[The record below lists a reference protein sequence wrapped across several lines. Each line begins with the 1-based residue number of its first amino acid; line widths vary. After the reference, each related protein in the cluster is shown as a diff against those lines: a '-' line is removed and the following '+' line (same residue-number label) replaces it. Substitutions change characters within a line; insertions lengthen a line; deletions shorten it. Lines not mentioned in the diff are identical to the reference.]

1 MENQMDQETMRAFIE
16 GLDGAA
22 VLDQAGAYTYVSP
35 SWERYTGISAEDALG
50 KKVWELV
57 PDTHATEV
65 YRTKKPVFARV
76 VRSQVVPAFTS
87 YFPIWRRTA
96 RSWVCSSIS
105 YSRGWTPHRISPGR
119 STPCPAR

>member
-57 PDTHATEV
+57 PDTHDFCFLNSFGSISMRQKTEV
-65 YRTKKPVFARV
+65 
-76 VRSQVVPAFTS
+76 
-87 YFPIWRRTA
+87 
-96 RSWVCSSIS
+96 
-105 YSRGWTPHRISPGR
+105 
-119 STPCPAR
+119 

>member
-50 KKVWELV
+50 KKVW
-57 PDTHATEV
+57 
-65 YRTKKPVFARV
+65 
-76 VRSQVVPAFTS
+76 
-87 YFPIWRRTA
+87 
-96 RSWVCSSIS
+96 
-105 YSRGWTPHRISPGR
+105 
-119 STPCPAR
+119 

>member
-87 YFPIWRRTA
+87 YFPHLAPDGTLLG
-96 RSWVCSSIS
+96 VFL
-105 YSRGWTPHRISPGR
+105 
-119 STPCPAR
+119 